1 MEGLCGLGD
10 LAWPGG
16 VRPAELVGATLVGA
30 TLVGATLVVGATD
43 GPADADGTARTL
55 GVVLTSPVAPDA
67 PLLAVA

>member
-16 VRPAELVGATLVGA
+16 VRPAELVGA

-55 GVVLTSPVAPDA
+55 GVVLTGPVAPDA
-67 PLLAVA
+67 PLVAVA